1 MYSHCKHCNVQ
12 TKTLATYVLK
22 HLKHL
27 HIYVISKSIFAT
39 SKWNTYNIGLKHM
52 KHLERTCER
61 YMYRHCKMCNV
72 SIYICNIDIKHLQH
86 ISEISETL
94 ETYACNMR
102 FQCNVSL
109 LPEQM
114 EARRCGPRRW
124 WRMELVVAQRSGV
137 GISTIFVHQTRS
149 TGLTCGTYKQIYVYI
164 HDLLWICI
172 FVSLVMYYDL
182 CISSTWR
189 AHGHARGHFMPAD
202 GGRGRGLLPVA
213 GRGRE
218 I

>member
-1 MYSHCKHCNVQ
+1 
-12 TKTLATYVLK
+12 
-22 HLKHL
+22 
-27 HIYVISKSIFAT
+27 
-39 SKWNTYNIGLKHM
+39 M

-137 GISTIFVHQTRS
+137 GISTSDGAQLKMA
-149 TGLTCGTYKQIYVYI
+149 TGTECP
-164 HDLLWICI
+164 
-172 FVSLVMYYDL
+172 
-182 CISSTWR
+182 
-189 AHGHARGHFMPAD
+189 HARGHGTRWARIRAPLLAR
-202 GGRGRGLLPVA
+202 GHGRGNHPEPRG
-213 GRGRE
+213 
-218 I
+218 